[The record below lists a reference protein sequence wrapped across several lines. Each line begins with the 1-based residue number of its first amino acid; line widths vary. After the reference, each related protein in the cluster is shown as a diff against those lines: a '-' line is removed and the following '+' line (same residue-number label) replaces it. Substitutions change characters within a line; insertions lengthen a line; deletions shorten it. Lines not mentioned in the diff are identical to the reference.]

1 MSSGRLFR
9 TAATRLFFIS
19 VPLAAAARLQAH
31 DFWIEP
37 SSFRPAVGSELAV
50 SLRVGDHFRGEP
62 VPRADPRIVKF
73 VLASA
78 AGEEPIGGLPATD
91 PAGFVRVASPGLLM
105 IGYRSS
111 WSAITLDPE
120 KFEKYLADE
129 GLDAV
134 LKTRAARQER
144 GKPGNEV
151 YSRCAKSLIAGNGSG
166 ERGFD
171 RVLGLTLELVA
182 ESNPLKLSAGQT
194 MRLRLLYEG
203 RPLPGALVKTIALED
218 PDNTA
223 SARTGRDGRVS
234 FRLPRKGV
242 WLAKV
247 VHMVPA
253 PGETGADWESLWASL
268 TFEIP

>member
-1 MSSGRLFR
+1 MTFSLTARAFFTAILLF
-9 TAATRLFFIS
+9 
-19 VPLAAAARLQAH
+19 AAADVLRAH

-37 SSFRPAVGSELAV
+37 SSFRPAVGSELSV
-50 SLRVGDHFRGEP
+50 SLRVGEHFRGEP
-62 VPRADPRIVKF
+62 VPRADSRIVKF

-78 AGEEPIGGLPATD
+78 SGETPIGGLPGVD
-91 PAGFVRVASPGLLM
+91 PAGFVRIASPGFFV
-105 IGYRSS
+105 IGYRSNRS
-111 WSAITLDPE
+111 PITLEPE
-120 KFEKYLADE
+120 KFEKYLSDE
-129 GLDAV
+129 GLNDV
-134 LKTRAARQER
+134 LKSRAARRE
-144 GKPGNEV
+144 GSKPGNEV
-151 YSRCAKSLIAGNGSG
+151 YSRCAKSLIAGNGAGSA
-166 ERGFD
+166 GFD

-182 ESNPLKLSAGQT
+182 ESSPLELSPGGT
-194 MRLRLLYEG
+194 LRLRLLYEG
-203 RPLPGALVKTIALED
+203 RPLSGALVKAIALED

-253 PGETGADWESLWASL
+253 PRETGADWESLWASL